1 MGSEELLAKLYL
13 IRHGEVAWN
22 RENSYIGATDLPLND
37 QGKKQAALLAD
48 RLAHHKI
55 AAVYSSDLTRARET
69 AEIIAERFGLQVITV
84 PAMRE
89 VNYGEWEGVS
99 ETKLPTSHP
108 DVYHQW
114 RANPTEVRIPG
125 GETFAELRDRALS
138 AFCRIAES
146 HPSED
151 VVIVGH
157 KSANR
162 VILCCLM
169 GIDINRYKQIG
180 QGNAALNVI
189 ERREDGRFVVE
200 SVNDAVHL
208 PRGD

>member
-1 MGSEELLAKLYL
+1 LAKLYL
-13 IRHGEVAWN
+13 IRHGEVEWN

-37 QGKKQAALLAD
+37 EGKKQAALLAD
-48 RLAHHKI
+48 RLAQHKVS
-55 AAVYSSDLTRARET
+55 AVYSSDLIRARET
-69 AEIIAERFGLQVITV
+69 AEIIAERFGLQVIMV
-84 PAMRE
+84 PQIRE

-108 DVYHQW
+108 EIYHDW
-114 RANPTEVRIPG
+114 RVNPAEVRIPG
-125 GETFAELRDRALS
+125 GETFAELRDRAFS
-138 AFCRIAES
+138 AFRRIAES

-157 KSANR
+157 KSVNR

-169 GIDINRYKQIG
+169 GIDINRYKQIA

-200 SVNDAVHL
+200 SVNDGVHL
-208 PRGD
+208 LRDC